1 MIGGPA
7 GMQPIRAFSVALL
20 ILAHGLAAECPAT
33 ELTPA
38 EARARFRELDK
49 KAQTEFRHGE
59 FAQSAD
65 DFRQGGCLAPDNLRS
80 YYELYGIA
88 IGAAAAGDFAQ
99 ARQVLQEADRQRPD
113 YPLPLAMLVKVSLT
127 SGDVE
132 NVKESLRAAAE
143 RFPLDGKLHAEFVKD
158 LLHEK
163 LPDLAL
169 AESLRF
175 QQSGV
180 KDPEATVTLA
190 LLENN
195 AGSFGDAVLRARE
208 IEEQSELS
216 DEVRASGAAIAGL
229 ACENLAQLPEAA
241 QHLKRATELA
251 PKLEDSYL
259 SLARVYQ
266 KQQNPKAAMEILE
279 EARKRM
285 PESPKLLLALGG
297 SLISVGQFLMAS
309 ETLAA
314 LIKRSPDE
322 FEAYGMLAES
332 YRNMGQP
339 SLATA
344 ALGALALRKPDFPM
358 VHLMK
363 AQSMLAEDAVDYPG
377 VLAELTQAEKAAPT
391 DYDVYVL
398 RGKVYVSMEEYEE
411 AVAAFQR
418 AIELRPAE
426 AGAYYQLGLAYR
438 KSGRA
443 TLAKQQF
450 DTVEYLKTQAPVP

>member
-1 MIGGPA
+1 MRVICL
-7 GMQPIRAFSVALL
+7 ALL
-20 ILAHGLAAECPAT
+20 ILAHGFAAECASP
-33 ELTPA
+33 ELIPP

-59 FAQSAD
+59 LAKAAE

-99 ARQVLQEADRQRPD
+99 ARRVLQEADRQRPD

-132 NVKESLRAAAE
+132 NVKESLLAAAE

-175 QQSGV
+175 EQSGV
-180 KDPEATVTLA
+180 QDPEAAVTLA

-195 AGSFGDAVLRARE
+195 AGAFSDAVLHARD
-208 IEEQSELS
+208 IEEQSELP
-216 DEVRASGAAIAGL
+216 DDVRASGAAIAGL
-229 ACENLAQLPEAA
+229 ACENLAQFPEAA

-259 SLARVYQ
+259 SLARIYQ
-266 KQQNPKAAMEILE
+266 KQQSPKAAVEILE
-279 EARKRM
+279 QARKQF
-285 PESPKLLLALGG
+285 PESPKLLLGLGA
-297 SLISVGQFLMAS
+297 SLVSAGQFPMAS
-309 ETLAA
+309 QILAA
-314 LIKRSPDE
+314 LIKQSPDE

-332 YRNMGQP
+332 YRNMGEP

-344 ALGALALRKPDFPM
+344 ALGMLALRKPDFPM

-363 AQSMLAEDAVDYPG
+363 AQSMLAEEVVDYPG
-377 VLAELTQAEKAAPT
+377 VLEELAQAEKVSPT
-391 DYDVYVL
+391 DYDVFVL
-398 RGKVYVSMEEYEE
+398 RGKVLVSLEKYDE
-411 AVAAFQR
+411 AIAAFGR

-438 KSGRA
+438 KLGQPV
-443 TLAKQQF
+443 LAKKQF
-450 DTVEYLKTQAPVP
+450 NAVEYLKTQAAAP